1 MTLDD
6 PQGSG
11 SFPCGGGFAAR
22 VAPARPT
29 AFAGGDGRT
38 SLYLSPGQMVVAAE
52 PCAVTTVVGSC
63 VAVCVTDP
71 VARVGGMIHY
81 LLPQCA
87 GTDNPL
93 RYGVKAIPQLIERT
107 LALGARRERLE
118 AKVFG
123 GASVLG
129 AMARQGEH
137 LGAKNARVAF
147 ELLRSAGISVRAED
161 VDGAQ
166 GRKVIYHTD
175 DGAAWVRRL

>member
-1 MTLDD
+1 MTFEDAL
-6 PQGSG
+6 GSVALA
-11 SFPCGGGFAAR
+11 CGGGFAALGASER
-22 VAPARPT
+22 RAAPAGRN
-29 AFAGGDGRT
+29 GRT
-38 SLYLSPGQMVVAAE
+38 SLYLPPGQMVVSVE

-71 VARVGGMIHY
+71 VARVGGMNHY

-93 RYGVKAIPQLIERT
+93 RYGAKAIPQLIERA

-129 AMARQGEH
+129 ALARQREH
-137 LGAKNARVAF
+137 LGAKNARLAF
-147 ELLRSAGISVRAED
+147 ELLRSAGISVLAED

>member
-1 MTLDD
+1 MTFDD
-6 PQGSG
+6 LPGSLAC
-11 SFPCGGGFAAR
+11 PGGGGLTMA
-22 VAPARPT
+22 VAPRRP
-29 AFAGGDGRT
+29 ALAGGHGRA
-38 SLYLSPGQMVVAAE
+38 SVYLPPGQMVVSAE

-71 VARVGGMIHY
+71 VARVGGMNHY

-93 RYGVKAIPQLIERT
+93 RYGVKAIPQLIERA

-129 AMARQGEH
+129 ATARRGEH
-137 LGAKNARVAF
+137 LGAKNARLAF
-147 ELLRSAGISVRAED
+147 ELLRSAGISVLAED